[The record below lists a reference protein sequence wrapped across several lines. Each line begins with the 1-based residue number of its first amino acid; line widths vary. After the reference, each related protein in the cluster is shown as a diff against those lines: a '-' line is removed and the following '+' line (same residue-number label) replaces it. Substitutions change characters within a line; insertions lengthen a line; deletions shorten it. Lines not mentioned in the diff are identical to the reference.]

1 MTHRTHLLA
10 LLLVGAALAPGARA
24 RAAAPE
30 RPAIVVSS
38 PDFRPLPIAVATF
51 FAEPDGDPA
60 AKEATA
66 VVRADLAL
74 SGLFDVLDPKGYL
87 ADPREGFAVASV
99 TWSRWTDV
107 GADGLVKAK
116 VARVG
121 GELVAE
127 LHLYEVRAGRE
138 VLARTLR
145 GPGDGARLLGH
156 RMADEVVHY
165 YTREPGVFA
174 SRIVAVRKPTGGGYE
189 LVLFDVDGQGAQV
202 LLTERDILLAPA
214 WRPDGS
220 EILITSYRSG
230 RPELWVY
237 RLADH
242 SFRALTHRGNAMGGV
257 YSPDGRRIAYSLTEG
272 GNTDLWLM
280 NADGTGQKRLTRDPS
295 IDVSPSWSPDGRKL
309 AFASD
314 RAGTPQLYI
323 MNDDGGQVR
332 RLTFQGNYNQTP
344 AWSPRGD
351 AIAFTARDE
360 RKVFDVFWVSPDSGV
375 ISRITQ
381 DQGRTNEEPSYA
393 PNGRLVVFRTD
404 RNGFGQLV
412 VSDPRGDRQTVIAG
426 SRGADLVAPA
436 WGPISQ

>member
-1 MTHRTHLLA
+1 MTYRPFLLA
-10 LLLVGAALAPGARA
+10 LALAAPRSPAV
-24 RAAAPE
+24 AATPD

-38 PDFRPLPIAVATF
+38 PDFRPLPVAVTA
-51 FAEPDGDPA
+51 FAGEGDSDAA
-60 AKEATA
+60 AKESTA

-74 SGLFDVLDPKGYL
+74 SGLFDVLDPKGFL
-87 ADPREGFAVASV
+87 ADPREGFAVTAV
-99 TWSRWTDV
+99 AFNRWVDV
-107 GADGLVKAK
+107 GADGLVKAR

-138 VLARTLR
+138 VLTRAVRA
-145 GPGDGARLLGH
+145 PADGARALGH
-156 RMADEVVHY
+156 RVADEIVRY

-174 SRIVAVRKPTGGGYE
+174 SRIAAVRKANGGYE
-189 LVLFDVDGQGAQV
+189 LVLFDVDGQGTQV
-202 LLTERDILLAPA
+202 LLTEKDILMAPA

-220 EILITSYRSG
+220 ELLLTSYRSG
-230 RPELWVY
+230 RPELWSY
-237 RLADH
+237 RLADRT
-242 SFRALTHRGNAMGGV
+242 FRALTHRGNAMGGV

-272 GNTDLWLM
+272 GNTDIWVM
-280 NADGTGQKRLTRDPS
+280 NADGGGQKKLTHEPA
-295 IDVSPSWSPDGRKL
+295 IDVSPAWSPDGKRL

-314 RAGTPQLYI
+314 RAGTPQLYV

-360 RKVFDVFWVSPDSGV
+360 RKVFDVFWVAPETGV
-375 ISRITQ
+375 ISRVTQ

-393 PNGRLVVFRTD
+393 PNGRLMVFRTD

-412 VSDPRGDRQTVIAG
+412 VSDAKGDRQTVIAG
-426 SRGADLVAPA
+426 AKGADLVAPT
-436 WGPISQ
+436 WGPIGP